1 MSLELTAT
9 EVLGAFQLKI
19 ITAAEARERLG
30 FANIPAEDAPVP
42 PAGAEGVFVQAA
54 TSEGVSNG

>member
-30 FANIPAEDAPVP
+30 FENIPAENASVP
-42 PAGAEGVFVQAA
+42 PEGAEGVFVQALK
-54 TSEGVSNG
+54 SEGLNNG

>member
-9 EVLGAFQLKI
+9 EVLGAFQLRI

-30 FANIPAEDAPVP
+30 FVNVPAEEALVP
-42 PAGAEGVFVQAA
+42 PAGAEGIFAQAQENA
-54 TSEGVSNG
+54 GVNNG

>member
-9 EVLGAFQLKI
+9 EVLGAFQLRI

-30 FANIPAEDAPVP
+30 FENVPAEEALVP
-42 PAGAEGVFVQAA
+42 PAGAEGVFVQAQA
-54 TSEGVSNG
+54 SEGLNNG